1 MLFLTFNES
10 EIMERQTYMINNVE
24 ALYPRL
30 DKPYR
35 YDQSA
40 NQGKGS
46 SVPCE
51 AGAKGADYSVKFKM
65 DTSQAKEL
73 GAAMLKAYN
82 EAKEDNWPKFKVPF
96 EKVDGDTVAF
106 IGKAKLPAMF
116 NDTPTDPPKHYDSEN
131 TKLEDGFQLTTG
143 STVNLYVELVPYNY
157 QGSGVSLRL
166 RGVQVIQLKEFVPPS
181 PFTAQEGF
189 TKGDAAPKDDIDSIF
204 DTAEKPQA
212 EEPVEEP
219 VEEPKVRTKKK
230 AEPSSED
237 DLSKLL
243 DELDDFDG

>member
-1 MLFLTFNES
+1 M
-10 EIMERQTYMINNVE
+10 
-24 ALYPRL
+24 
-30 DKPYR
+30 
-35 YDQSA
+35 
-40 NQGKGS
+40 
-46 SVPCE
+46 
-51 AGAKGADYSVKFKM
+51 
-65 DTSQAKEL
+65 
-73 GAAMLKAYN
+73 
-82 EAKEDNWPKFKVPF
+82 
-96 EKVDGDTVAF
+96 
-106 IGKAKLPAMF
+106 
-116 NDTPTDPPKHYDSEN
+116 
-131 TKLEDGFQLTTG
+131 
-143 STVNLYVELVPYNY
+143 YVELVPYNY